1 MTIKV
6 EGKVSTQHE
15 PETETL
21 HIHIP
26 IRFVKRGGLTRIVL
40 PEGYTPS
47 APDRPH
53 PAPTLRKALVT
64 AWEWQEQ
71 LESGKA
77 KSLKALCAKQGKTS
91 KGEASKILKLTC
103 LAPVIQEAILTGEGL
118 GLLQR
123 EDFMQP
129 FSLVWEEQ
137 VEFFLKDGLNG

>member
-6 EGKVSTQHE
+6 EGEVSIKHE

-21 HIHIP
+21 RIHIP

-40 PEGYTPS
+40 PEGYDS
-47 APDRPH
+47 SPDRPH

-71 LESGKA
+71 LESGKV
-77 KSLKALCAKQGKTS
+77 KSLKALCAKQGKTA
-91 KGEASKILKLTC
+91 KGKVSRILRLTC
-103 LAPVIQEAILTGEGL
+103 LAPDIQEAILTGEGL

-129 FSLVWEEQ
+129 FSLLWEEQ
-137 VEFFLKDGLNG
+137 RQQFKLSKSVK